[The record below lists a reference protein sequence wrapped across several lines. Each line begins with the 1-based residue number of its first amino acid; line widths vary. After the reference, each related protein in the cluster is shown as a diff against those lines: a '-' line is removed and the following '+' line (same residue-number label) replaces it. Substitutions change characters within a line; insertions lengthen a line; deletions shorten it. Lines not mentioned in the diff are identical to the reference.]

1 MQKRKNKSLVDK
13 IVFTLFVVFILRA
26 GNFIP
31 VPYVDQTYL
40 INIVNANSLLK
51 NFFTNKNIILS
62 IFSVGIGP
70 SINASILI
78 QFLTSSFSYFK
89 KLQKEEGE
97 SGRQQIKQYTR
108 VITLIFAIF
117 QSVALTF
124 SLKSIMFVWD
134 FRTISEIVL
143 ALTTGS
149 MVVLWLTDLI
159 TEYGIGNGSS
169 LMIAINIISALPNIL
184 YKLVNLEQNTTS
196 ILYVL
201 IFPILVAGIICL
213 QDAVK
218 KIPLVTVSQLYKE
231 KSERTNQVRKMSYIP
246 LKITQGVMPIIFSST
261 SFAFI
266 SVLFNFIGISFVNI
280 AFSNSN
286 LLKILYTVINFVSI
300 VFFSKLYSNL
310 TLNSKEIA
318 KDLNKSGVV
327 IETIRPG
334 QKTRIY
340 LKKTLNRLSLI
351 GGVFLATLVTIPNI
365 FNLPGFSI
373 TSLII
378 FVGVSTELTRQIQI
392 LSRQ

>member
-1 MQKRKNKSLVDK
+1 MQKRKNKSLLDK
-13 IVFTLFVVFILRA
+13 IVFTLFVIFILRA

-31 VPYVDQTYL
+31 VPYVDQSYL
-40 INIVNANSLLK
+40 INIINTNSLLK
-51 NFFTNKNIILS
+51 TFFNSKNIILS
-62 IFSVGIGP
+62 IFSVGIAP

-78 QFLTSSFSYFK
+78 QFLTSSFPYFK

-108 VITLIFAIF
+108 SITLIFAIF
-117 QSVALTF
+117 QSIALTF
-124 SLKSIMFVWD
+124 AVKSIMFNWNFETV
-134 FRTISEIVL
+134 SEIVL
-143 ALTTGS
+143 VLTTGS
-149 MVVLWLTDLI
+149 MIVLWLSDLV

-169 LMIAINIISALPNIL
+169 LIITINITSALPNIL
-184 YKLVNLEQNTTS
+184 NKFVNSEVDISTFS
-196 ILYVL
+196 YVL
-201 IFPILVAGIICL
+201 IFSTLVIGIIYL

-231 KSERTNQVRKMSYIP
+231 KNERTNQVRKISYLP

-261 SFAFI
+261 FLAFLTI
-266 SVLFNFIGISFVNI
+266 LLNFINSSVMNV

-286 LLKILYTVINFVSI
+286 LLKVLYTVINFIFI
-300 VFFSKLYSNL
+300 VFFSKFYSNL

-318 KDLNKSGVV
+318 KDLNKMGVV
-327 IETIRPG
+327 IENIRPG

-340 LKKTLNRLSLI
+340 LKQILNRLSLI
-351 GGVFLATLVTIPNI
+351 GGIFLAVLVTVPNTL
-365 FNLPGFSI
+365 NLSGFSI

-378 FVGVSTELTRQIQI
+378 FVGVSTEVSRQIQI

>member
-1 MQKRKNKSLVDK
+1 MQKRKNKSLLDK
-13 IVFTLFVVFILRA
+13 ILFTLFVIFILRA

-31 VPYVDQTYL
+31 VPYVEQTYL
-40 INIVNANSLLK
+40 INIINTNSLLK
-51 NFFTNKNIILS
+51 TFFNSKNIILS
-62 IFSVGIGP
+62 IFSVGIAP

-97 SGRQQIKQYTR
+97 TGRQQIKQYTR
-108 VITLIFAIF
+108 FISLIFAIF
-117 QSVALTF
+117 QSIALTF
-124 SLKSIMFVWD
+124 ALKSIMFVWD
-134 FRTISEIVL
+134 FSTISEIVL
-143 ALTTGS
+143 VLTTGS
-149 MVVLWLTDLI
+149 MVVLWLTDLV

-169 LMIAINIISALPNIL
+169 LIITINIISALPNMFNKFL
-184 YKLVNLEQNTTS
+184 NLELNTTS
-196 ILYVL
+196 ILYGS
-201 IFPILVAGIICL
+201 IFSILVAGIIYL

-218 KIPLVTVSQLYKE
+218 KVPLVTVSQLYKE
-231 KSERTNQVRKMSYIP
+231 KNVRTNQVRKISYLP

-261 SFAFI
+261 FLAFI
-266 SVLFNFIGISFVNI
+266 TILLNFIDLSSINI
-280 AFSNSN
+280 VFSNSN
-286 LLKILYTVINFVSI
+286 LSKVLYALINFVFI
-300 VFFSKLYSNL
+300 VFFSKFYSNL

-318 KDLNKSGVV
+318 KDLNKMGVV

-351 GGVFLATLVTIPNI
+351 GGIFLAALVTIPNI
-365 FNLPGFSI
+365 FNLSGFSI

-378 FVGVSTELTRQIQI
+378 FVGVSTEVSRQIQI

>member
-1 MQKRKNKSLVDK
+1 MQKRKNKSLLDK
-13 IVFTLFVVFILRA
+13 ILFTLFVIFILRA

-31 VPYVDQTYL
+31 VPYVEQTYL
-40 INIVNANSLLK
+40 INIINTNSLLK
-51 NFFTNKNIILS
+51 TFFNSKNIILS
-62 IFSVGIGP
+62 IFSVGIAP

-97 SGRQQIKQYTR
+97 TGRQQIKQYTR
-108 VITLIFAIF
+108 FISLIFAIF
-117 QSVALTF
+117 QSIALTF
-124 SLKSIMFVWD
+124 ALKSIMFVWD
-134 FRTISEIVL
+134 FSTISEIVL
-143 ALTTGS
+143 VLTTGS
-149 MVVLWLTDLI
+149 MVVLWLTDLV

-169 LMIAINIISALPNIL
+169 LIITINIISALPNMFNKFL
-184 YKLVNLEQNTTS
+184 NLELNTTS
-196 ILYVL
+196 ILYGS
-201 IFPILVAGIICL
+201 IFSILVAGIIYL

-218 KIPLVTVSQLYKE
+218 KVPLVTVSQLYKE
-231 KSERTNQVRKMSYIP
+231 KNARTNQVRKISYLP

-261 SFAFI
+261 FLAFI
-266 SVLFNFIGISFVNI
+266 TILLNFIDLSSINI
-280 AFSNSN
+280 VFSNSN
-286 LLKILYTVINFVSI
+286 LSKVLYALINFVFI
-300 VFFSKLYSNL
+300 VFFSKFYSNL

-318 KDLNKSGVV
+318 KDLNKMGVV

-351 GGVFLATLVTIPNI
+351 GGIFLAALVTIPNI
-365 FNLPGFSI
+365 FNLSGFSI

-378 FVGVSTELTRQIQI
+378 FVGVSTEVSRQIQI

>member
-1 MQKRKNKSLVDK
+1 MQKRKNKSLLDK
-13 IVFTLFVVFILRA
+13 IVFTLFVIFILRA

-31 VPYVDQTYL
+31 VPYVDQSYL
-40 INIVNANSLLK
+40 INIINTNSLLK
-51 NFFTNKNIILS
+51 TFFNSKNIILS
-62 IFSVGIGP
+62 IFSVGIAP

-78 QFLTSSFSYFK
+78 QFLTSSFPYFK

-108 VITLIFAIF
+108 SITLIFAIF
-117 QSVALTF
+117 QSIALTF
-124 SLKSIMFVWD
+124 AVKSIMFNWNFETV
-134 FRTISEIVL
+134 SEIVL
-143 ALTTGS
+143 VLTTGS
-149 MVVLWLTDLI
+149 MIVLWLSDLV

-169 LMIAINIISALPNIL
+169 LIITINITSALPNIL
-184 YKLVNLEQNTTS
+184 NKFVNSEVDISTFS
-196 ILYVL
+196 YAL
-201 IFPILVAGIICL
+201 IFSTLVIGIIYL

-231 KSERTNQVRKMSYIP
+231 KNERTNQVRKISYLP

-261 SFAFI
+261 FLAFLTI
-266 SVLFNFIGISFVNI
+266 LLNFINSSVMNV

-286 LLKILYTVINFVSI
+286 LLKVLYTVINFIFI
-300 VFFSKLYSNL
+300 VFFSKFYSNL

-318 KDLNKSGVV
+318 KDLNKMGVV
-327 IETIRPG
+327 IENIRPG

-340 LKKTLNRLSLI
+340 LKQILNRLSLI
-351 GGVFLATLVTIPNI
+351 GGIFLAVLVTVPNTL
-365 FNLPGFSI
+365 NLSGFSI

-378 FVGVSTELTRQIQI
+378 FVGVSTEVSRQIQI

>member
-1 MQKRKNKSLVDK
+1 MQKRKNKSLLDK
-13 IVFTLFVVFILRA
+13 IVFTLFVIFILRA

-31 VPYVDQTYL
+31 VPYVDQSCL
-40 INIVNANSLLK
+40 INIINTNSLLK
-51 NFFTNKNIILS
+51 TFFNSKNIILS
-62 IFSVGIGP
+62 ILSVGIAP

-78 QFLTSSFSYFK
+78 QFLTSSFPYFK

-108 VITLIFAIF
+108 SITLIFAIF
-117 QSVALTF
+117 QSIALTF
-124 SLKSIMFVWD
+124 AVKSIMFNWNFETV
-134 FRTISEIVL
+134 SEIVL
-143 ALTTGS
+143 VLTTGS
-149 MVVLWLTDLI
+149 MIVLWLSDLV

-169 LMIAINIISALPNIL
+169 LIITINITSALPNIL
-184 YKLVNLEQNTTS
+184 NKFVNSEVDISTFS
-196 ILYVL
+196 YVL
-201 IFPILVAGIICL
+201 IFSTLVIGIIYL

-231 KSERTNQVRKMSYIP
+231 KNERTNQVRKISYLP

-261 SFAFI
+261 FLAFLTI
-266 SVLFNFIGISFVNI
+266 LLNFINSSVMNV

-286 LLKILYTVINFVSI
+286 LLKVLYTVINFIFI
-300 VFFSKLYSNL
+300 VFFSKFYSNL

-318 KDLNKSGVV
+318 KDLNKMGVV
-327 IETIRPG
+327 IENIRPG

-340 LKKTLNRLSLI
+340 LKQILNRLSLI
-351 GGVFLATLVTIPNI
+351 GGIFLAVLVTVPNTL
-365 FNLPGFSI
+365 NLSGFSI

-378 FVGVSTELTRQIQI
+378 FVGVSTEVSRQIQI